1 MPLTFL
7 FTSWL
12 IESLTLTECWLVI
25 FFDEGHQ
32 LLVPQRYRC
41 SLAARGRGFALWL
54 LGARLS
60 RITLDLSLLNISIRV
75 RGLGEAFPFFILA
88 VGLDSLDPM
97 D

>member
-1 MPLTFL
+1 MLVGDFLRRGTSTF
-7 FTSWL
+7 SA
-12 IESLTLTECWLVI
+12 TEI
-25 FFDEGHQ
+25 
-32 LLVPQRYRC
+32 